1 MTPKLGIIYM
11 KPKHE
16 PGAEVLRRHDLTV
29 EVASRQ
35 MTELPPDIAERV
47 ASVHMPYSTPELGRL
62 NYAAVDSEFR
72 QISLEIIENAMRQA
86 AELLPDAGL
95 VVIHGSPQRFVG
107 ESQAG
112 GEIGDYGL
120 YIQSL
125 RRLADTAAENG
136 LRLMLENNR
145 RYWTNA
151 AGEMAWE
158 DSAPA
163 ENFVYFAIEPDDWL
177 QSYHDVGHENLKLCL
192 DTAHACCTVH
202 AVADHDERVEQFMRF
217 LSDPEAIGHVHWN
230 GHELFEPEGRL
241 DKHLNVGKGTIPI
254 EVHRKVKSLGIP
266 LLLEHFH
273 GEEAL
278 VEELAYIEML

>member
-1 MTPKLGIIYM
+1 MAPKLGIIYM

-16 PGAEVLRRHDLTV
+16 PGADMLCRYDLTV
-29 EVASRQ
+29 EVASRE
-35 MTELPPDIAERV
+35 MTELPPAIAERV
-47 ASVHMPYSTPELGRL
+47 ASVHMPYSTPALGRL
-62 NYAAVDSEFR
+62 NYAAVDNEFR
-72 QISLEIIENAMRQA
+72 HISLQIIENAMRQA
-86 AELLPDAGL
+86 AELLPNVGL
-95 VVIHGSPQRFVG
+95 IVIHGSPQRFVC

-112 GEIGDYGL
+112 GEIGDYEL

-163 ENFVYFAIEPDDWL
+163 ENFVYFAIEPDHWL
-177 QSYHDVGHENLKLCL
+177 QSYHDVGHENMKLCL

-202 AVADHDERVEQFMRF
+202 AIADHDERVEQLMRF
-217 LSDPEAIGHVHWN
+217 LSDPEAIGYVHWN

-254 EVHRKVKSLGIP
+254 EVHRMVKNLGIP

-278 VEELAYIEML
+278 VEERAYIDSL